1 MDLQLLNEIKNM
13 SEDKVKLLLM
23 LQAQQSSNTPPP
35 PSSPVVLKEIVEA
48 PPAPKKPKKV
58 VKKTLALAE
67 IVDVPEEDTES
78 IASISSNS
86 SLVGK
91 GKVGMKKPVEELS
104 NHPVAVLRRNQY
116 EANKNNPEYMKKKS
130 ETARRY
136 REKAKAKKLAEKE
149 GGVAV

>member
-13 SEDKVKLLLM
+13 SEEKVKLLLM
-23 LQAQQSSNTPPP
+23 LQAQQSNTLPP

-104 NHPVAVLRRNQY
+104 EHPVAVLRRAQY
-116 EANKNNPEYMKKKS
+116 EANKGNPEYMKKKS
-130 ETARRY
+130 QTARRY
-136 REKAKAKKLAEKE
+136 REKAKLKKLAEKE
-149 GGVAV
+149 GGVVV